1 MTNRKEE
8 NLKELLERFVGTEQ
22 AQKAAENI
30 SQGEQ
35 ILRDNSAPKPSK
47 KLITEI
53 KSEIGAELLRS
64 RTIKT
69 SGFRKTAYKIAV
81 VAAAVIIL
89 AALSIKFFEKGD
101 KPNKTGKFEYAS
113 IIPTSLWES
122 DDIAADDMDLAILN
136 AEIEQIEGE
145 MIALQSSES
154 GGNGQRAVTELEMEL
169 IEIDSDFWKG

>member
-1 MTNRKEE
+1 MTNRNEE
-8 NLKELLERFVGTEQ
+8 NLKELLERFVGAEQ

-35 ILRDNSAPKPSK
+35 ILRDNPAPKPSK

-69 SGFRKTAYKIAV
+69 SGFRKTAYEIAA
-81 VAAAVIIL
+81 VAAAVIIIS
-89 AALSIKFFEKGD
+89 AISIKFFPKTQEPEKPG
-101 KPNKTGKFEYAS
+101 GISYAS
-113 IIPTSLWES
+113 LIPASVWEG
-122 DDIAADDMDLAILN
+122 DDIATDDADLAILN

-145 MIALQSSES
+145 VLTLQSGESES
-154 GGNGQRAVTELEMEL
+154 NGQSAVTELEMEL
-169 IEIDSDFWKG
+169 IEIESDFWKG